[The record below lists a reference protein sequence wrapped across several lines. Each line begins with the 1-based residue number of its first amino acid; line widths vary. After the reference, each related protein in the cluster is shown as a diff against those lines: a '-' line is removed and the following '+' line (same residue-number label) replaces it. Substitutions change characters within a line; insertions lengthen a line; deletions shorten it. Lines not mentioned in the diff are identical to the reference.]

1 MTKTS
6 HENSITSHEN
16 EEDMYKNNCSDKIS
30 IFILKER
37 NLTPKFLPQ
46 NYLMFALYADVHC
59 LRRPDS

>member
-16 EEDMYKNNCSDKIS
+16 EADMYKNNCNDKIS

-46 NYLMFALYADVHC
+46 NYLMFALYAV
-59 LRRPDS
+59 LP